1 MRFIVVIV
9 VANLEDTKFL
19 AENILM
25 APHCIVPLVILK
37 QQLVTLLSDCSASM
51 VAITS
56 SIEANPFTRLNPS
69 DISF

>member
-19 AENILM
+19 VENILM

-37 QQLVTLLSDCSASM
+37 QQLVTFYYQIAQLQWSRKHQVLKQILSR
-51 VAITS
+51 T
-56 SIEANPFTRLNPS
+56 
-69 DISF
+69 

>member
-19 AENILM
+19 VENILM

-37 QQLVTLLSDCSASM
+37 QQLVTFYYQIAQLQWS
-51 VAITS
+51 
-56 SIEANPFTRLNPS
+56 R
-69 DISF
+69 